1 MSEGTERSCQAQKD
15 SVHFLSSINFNS
27 NLLICRFHTGTFP
40 NWNKE
45 GREKGLTFGAVLKAC
60 RERAG
65 LTQEEIAEK
74 LHRSRSCISK
84 FETDKKTLDVA
95 TLIKWA
101 DVTSAKDV
109 ACAIVTGVD
118 PVMILQQLMPLI
130 GGIIQWF

>member
-40 NWNKE
+40 NWNIE
-45 GREKGLTFGAVLKAC
+45 GRDKGLTFGAVLKA
-60 RERAG
+60 
-65 LTQEEIAEK
+65 
-74 LHRSRSCISK
+74 
-84 FETDKKTLDVA
+84 
-95 TLIKWA
+95 LIKWA

-118 PVMILQQLMPLI
+118 PVMIIQQLMPLI